1 MKFEIQKSKQVLK
14 YQEELREVALS
25 AFNKVSV
32 ILPIEGVKIYIRHD
46 PTSAIPELGV
56 GGYSPDGDEIYI
68 AVDASYPKFESFVI
82 PNIYRTLL
90 HEMHHTARWR
100 GPGYGETLLEALVT
114 EGLAD
119 HFELELTHN
128 TPQPWNTALS
138 VKEKQSLVGRVEK
151 ELHSKEYSHEDWF
164 YGSEKRKI
172 PRWTGYSLGFSI
184 VGEYLKKN
192 PDKKPSVLY
201 SCDAHDIYEDYKS

>member
-25 AFNKVSV
+25 AFNKVSAL
-32 ILPIEGVKIYIRHD
+32 LPIEGVKIYIRHD
-46 PTSAIPELGV
+46 PTSVIPELGV
-56 GGYSPDGDEIYI
+56 GGYSPDGDEIYV
-68 AVDASYPKFESFVI
+68 AVDASHPKFESFVI

-119 HFELELTHN
+119 HFELEITN
-128 TPQPWNTALS
+128 NSPQPWDEALS
-138 VKEKQSLVGRVEK
+138 AEQERALFDRAIE
-151 ELHSKEYSHEDWF
+151 ELNNNKYSHEDWF

-172 PRWTGYSLGFSI
+172 PRWTGYTLGFNI
-184 VGEYLKKN
+184 VGEYLRKN
-192 PDKKPSVLY
+192 PDKKPSGLY
-201 SCDAHDIYEDYKS
+201 SCDARDIYGSHKG